1 MKPLSNWF
9 FSKRYD
15 EIRMT
20 DIAAVANVGRSTL
33 YQHYPDKDAILLAN
47 MDWVLNG
54 LLQTTDGPSA
64 ENQVTTV
71 LDHIWQHRPQAR
83 RLLFGTTGEKNWKP
97 PWRALSLGSFIRTD
111 RTPCQPSLPPTR
123 LPLPSFQPC
132 EPGCGGGVV
141 FTFEPCEWPLPDI
154 IGPDRAPVTAPVAAV
169 RLRSR

>member
-1 MKPLSNWF
+1 MSRQSAKTKASIHEAFVELV

-83 RLLFGTTGEKNWKP
+83 RLLFGTTGEKLEAALAGAVARKLHQDRPDALPAVFTANQVAAAVFSALRTWLRGEGSCSP
-97 PWRALSLGSFIRTD
+97 LSLASGLCRTSSALTGH
-111 RTPCQPSLPPTR
+111 R
-123 LPLPSFQPC
+123 
-132 EPGCGGGVV
+132 
-141 FTFEPCEWPLPDI
+141 
-154 IGPDRAPVTAPVAAV
+154 
-169 RLRSR
+169 